1 MRRDNTMRIICTAL
15 AVMMLTGCGS
25 SVESSEA
32 AAKAGTSETSVT
44 DKKTQTDTTTTT
56 TVTEQ
61 TTTTEAVTEPD
72 DESSEQIP
80 SDLSIESYEA
90 VFEEVLDG
98 VEVTA
103 DENRIVE
110 TGNVQGTDFSLTIDL
125 SKWEHYTTPYDMRV
139 LSRLFWQNYPKL
151 YRRYGDITGAPTDVT
166 LAIENEG
173 YEIAEA
179 GGSLVH
185 LHDQWLYSS
194 PEDYDC
200 ITHELAH
207 IAQDGVSWYDENLE
221 YSYYTELFVDCA
233 RYEYALDNGYYNDHV
248 WTLHTPD
255 EETDR
260 SGSVR
265 FFVWL
270 DYNYSTKDN
279 DLMRKFCSIA
289 YNGAYAADDWA
300 GAWEEIL
307 SGTELEG
314 LSIDEVWDRYAQS
327 GFAYM
332 SAYADAGEKSELLES
347 FDIRQKAD
355 ELAAR

>member
-1 MRRDNTMRIICTAL
+1 MTIFDEVKELVDVPTAARSYGVEVQRGNGTNGVCTAL
-15 AVMMLTGCGS
+15 CPFHRERTPSMKLYTDHYYCFGCQAHGD
-25 SVESSEA
+25 VIKLVQELFGLKPIEA
-32 AAKAGTSETSVT
+32 IKQINSDFALGLDV
-44 DKKTQTDTTTTT
+44 DKPPDM
-56 TVTEQ
+56 
-61 TTTTEAVTEPD
+61 EAV
-72 DESSEQIP
+72 
-80 SDLSIESYEA
+80 
-90 VFEEVLDG
+90 
-98 VEVTA
+98 
-103 DENRIVE
+103 NR
-110 TGNVQGTDFSLTIDL
+110 
-125 SKWEHYTTPYDMRV
+125 
-139 LSRLFWQNYPKL
+139 
-151 YRRYGDITGAPTDVT
+151 RRR
-166 LAIENEG
+166 
-173 YEIAEA
+173 EIAERKA
-179 GGSLVH
+179 EKARVEH
-185 LHDQWLYSS
+185 M
-194 PEDYDC
+194 YDV
-200 ITHELAH
+200 L
-207 IAQDGVSWYDENLE
+207 L
-221 YSYYTELFVDCA
+221 
-233 RYEYALDNGYYNDHV
+233 RYFTLLDKYKMCYAP
-248 WTLHTPD
+248 TSPD